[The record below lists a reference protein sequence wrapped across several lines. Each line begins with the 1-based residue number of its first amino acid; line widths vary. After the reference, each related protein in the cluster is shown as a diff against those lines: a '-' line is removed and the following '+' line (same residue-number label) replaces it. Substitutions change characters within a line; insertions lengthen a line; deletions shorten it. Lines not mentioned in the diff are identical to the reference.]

1 MSNISHWFLPHKH
14 THKKAHL
21 ISWEAILIY
30 VLLFLVLQV
39 GFNLTGQFKPGILGI
54 SGDIGQKKLVE
65 LTNIERQKMGLAPL
79 KENQALNEAAKL
91 KAANMFAEDYWAH
104 FAPSGKTPWDF
115 ILGSGYNFSYA
126 GENLAKNF
134 YTEEEAMVAWMN
146 SPDHRENIANSNYQD
161 IGMAVVEGV
170 LNGQKTTLVVQ
181 MFGTTRAGLAG
192 APEVKASGESF
203 PVPKEEYTK
212 PILLAPQVQ
221 TNTKLSPSFIDPH
234 QVSKIFGL
242 GVIFLMGSLLI
253 VDFMILRRRGVFR
266 LNSHHL
272 AHFSLLS
279 VTATAILTGG
289 PGSIL

>member
-1 MSNISHWFLPHKH
+1 MKNLYHWFLPHRE

-30 VLLFLVLQV
+30 TLLFLSLQV
-39 GFNLTGQFKPGILGI
+39 GFNLTSYFKPGILGI
-54 SGDIGQKKLVE
+54 SGDIGQQKLIE
-65 LTNIERQKMGLAPL
+65 LTNVERGKLGLSIL
-79 KENQALNEAAKL
+79 RENQALNEAAKL
-91 KAANMFAEDYWAH
+91 KAANMFTENYWAH

-134 YTEEEAMVAWMN
+134 YSEDEVVVAWMN
-146 SPDHRENIANSNYQD
+146 SPAHKENIANSKYQD

-181 MFGTTRAGLAG
+181 MFGTTKTGLAN
-192 APEVKASGESF
+192 APEVKVSGQNF
-203 PVPKEEYTK
+203 PVPKETYTK
-212 PILLAPQVQ
+212 PILLAQVQ
-221 TNTKLSPSFIDPH
+221 ANPTVLAALVDPF
-234 QVSKIFGL
+234 QASKFFGL
-242 GVIFLMGSLLI
+242 TVIFLMGSLLFI
-253 VDFMILRRRGVFR
+253 DFVMLRKRGVFR
-266 LNSHHL
+266 LTSHHL

-289 PGSIL
+289 PGNIL